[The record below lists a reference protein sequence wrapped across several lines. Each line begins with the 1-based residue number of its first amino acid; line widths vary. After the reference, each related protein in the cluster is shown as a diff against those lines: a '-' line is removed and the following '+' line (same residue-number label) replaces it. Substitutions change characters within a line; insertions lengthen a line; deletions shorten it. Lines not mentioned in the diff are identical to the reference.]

1 MVFHRYG
8 MRFFIDLFKGVLVGI
23 ANVIPGVSGGTMA
36 VSLGIYDKMLSS
48 ISNLLKEFKKSF
60 MTLLPIII
68 GAAVGIVLFSKAIE
82 YLLGNHA
89 LVTAMAFTGLIIGGL
104 PIIIKGMIDE
114 YREKPDVKKLIV
126 GIIVFLIFLAIS
138 VGMPLMSAPSGEETA
153 IKASPLMFIIML
165 FMGIIASATMVI
177 PGVSGSLLMMILGFY
192 FGIIGTINHMVSS
205 LTNGFQGIFN
215 DIMVLLPF
223 GIGAILGIFLISK
236 IIKWLFAKFPF
247 VTYCGIM
254 GLVLSS
260 PFAIFY
266 KVNQESSMA
275 GTGVVGIIIGIVVLL
290 VCGGLTF
297 YLGKLEGE
305 MDKNEAPVS
314 EAVEK

>member
-1 MVFHRYG
+1 
-8 MRFFIDLFKGVLVGI
+8 MRFIIDFIKGILVGI

-36 VSLGIYDKMLSS
+36 VSLGIYDRMISS
-48 ISNLLKEFKKSF
+48 ITGLLKDFKKSF
-60 MTLLPIII
+60 LTLLPIIA
-68 GAAVGIVLFSKAIE
+68 GAGVGIVLFSKAIE

-104 PIIIKGMIDE
+104 PIIIKSMIEE
-114 YREKPDVKKLIV
+114 YKEKPDVKKLVI

-138 VGMPLMSAPSGEETA
+138 VGMPLMSAPSGDEVA
-153 IKASPLMFIIML
+153 IQASPLKCFIML
-165 FMGIIASATMVI
+165 LMGIIASATMVI

-205 LTNGFQGIFN
+205 VTNGFEGIVN
-215 DIMVLLPF
+215 DILVLLPF
-223 GIGAILGIFLISK
+223 GIGAVLGIFLISK

-254 GLVLSS
+254 GLVISS

-275 GTGVVGIIIGIVVLL
+275 GTGVVGYIVGIIVLI
-290 VCGGLTF
+290 VCGVLTF

-305 MDKNEAPVS
+305 MDKETATVS
-314 EAVEK
+314 EKEEE

>member
-1 MVFHRYG
+1 
-8 MRFFIDLFKGVLVGI
+8 MRFIIDFIKGILVGI

-36 VSLGIYDKMLSS
+36 VSLGIYDRMISS
-48 ISNLLKEFKKSF
+48 ITGLLKDFKKSF
-60 MTLLPIII
+60 LTLLPIIA
-68 GAAVGIVLFSKAIE
+68 GAGVGIVLFSKAIE

-104 PIIIKGMIDE
+104 PIIIKSMIEE
-114 YREKPDVKKLIV
+114 YKEKPDVKKLVI

-138 VGMPLMSAPSGEETA
+138 VGMPLMSAPSGDEVA
-153 IKASPLMFIIML
+153 IQASPLKCFIML
-165 FMGIIASATMVI
+165 LMGIIASATMVI

-205 LTNGFQGIFN
+205 VTNGFEGIVN
-215 DIMVLLPF
+215 DILVLLPF
-223 GIGAILGIFLISK
+223 GIGAVLGIFLISK

-254 GLVLSS
+254 GLVISS

-275 GTGVVGIIIGIVVLL
+275 GTGVVGYIVGIIVLI
-290 VCGGLTF
+290 VCGVLTF

-305 MDKNEAPVS
+305 MDKETAAVS
-314 EAVEK
+314 EKEEE

>member
-1 MVFHRYG
+1 
-8 MRFFIDLFKGVLVGI
+8 MRFIIDFIKGILVGI

-36 VSLGIYDKMLSS
+36 VSLGIYDRLISS
-48 ISNLLKEFKKSF
+48 ITGLLKDFKKSF
-60 MTLLPIII
+60 LTLLPIIA
-68 GAAVGIVLFSKAIE
+68 GAGVGIVLFSKAIE

-104 PIIIKGMIDE
+104 PIIIKSMIEE
-114 YREKPDVKKLIV
+114 YKEKPDVKKLVI

-138 VGMPLMSAPSGEETA
+138 VGMPLMSAPSGDEVA
-153 IKASPLMFIIML
+153 IQASPLKCFIML
-165 FMGIIASATMVI
+165 LMGIIASATMVI

-205 LTNGFQGIFN
+205 VTNGFEGIVN
-215 DIMVLLPF
+215 DILVLLPF
-223 GIGAILGIFLISK
+223 GIGAVLGIFLISK

-254 GLVLSS
+254 GLVISS

-275 GTGVVGIIIGIVVLL
+275 GTGVVGYIVGIIVLI
-290 VCGGLTF
+290 VCGVLTF

-305 MDKNEAPVS
+305 MDKETAAVS
-314 EAVEK
+314 EKEEE